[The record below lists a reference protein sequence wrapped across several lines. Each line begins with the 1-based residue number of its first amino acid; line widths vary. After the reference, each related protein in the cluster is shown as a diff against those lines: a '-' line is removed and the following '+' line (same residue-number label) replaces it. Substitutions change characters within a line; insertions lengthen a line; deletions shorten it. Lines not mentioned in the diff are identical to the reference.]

1 MDSLLI
7 VYIAF
12 AIYLVLNLAVSVFL
26 VKRDDLDNVQ
36 KFFQIL
42 LVWLIPY
49 FAAIGLWL
57 FNKSQDQ
64 PVKQFSEFGGG
75 AQDSSNAGSDGS
87 Q

>member
-1 MDSLLI
+1 MDSPLI
-7 VYIAF
+7 MYIALV
-12 AIYLVLNLAVSVFL
+12 IYLVLSLAVSVFL

-36 KFFQIL
+36 KVFQIL

-64 PVKQFSEFGGG
+64 PVKQFSKFGGG
-75 AQDSSNAGSDGS
+75 AQDSSNAGSDGGH
-87 Q
+87 

>member
-7 VYIAF
+7 LYIALV
-12 AIYLVLNLAVSVFL
+12 AYLVLSLAVSVFL

-36 KFFQIL
+36 KVFQIL

-64 PVKQFSEFGGG
+64 PIKQFSEFGGG
-75 AQDSSNAGSDGS
+75 VQDSNNAGSDGGH
-87 Q
+87 